1 LALNHPLAS
10 LSIGNDCAA
19 ARVDTVG
26 GAAIGTMSHALTWEE
41 VKTTYDA
48 AGLRFEGTSWLAS
61 FGCLESSG
69 TS

>member
-1 LALNHPLAS
+1 MS
-10 LSIGNDCAA
+10 QQKS
-19 ARVDTVG
+19 